1 MVRRTLAAFALVLA
15 LGGCSTVSKMAGRN
29 LGALTNAPRP
39 VPNKVTHPERVQGRL
54 SVLWIG
60 HATALI
66 QIDDKFVLTDP
77 VFTGAVGQLSK
88 RLVEPGLAPEDL
100 PPVDA
105 VVISHMHFDHL
116 SLGSLDIIEPKV
128 KHLFVPRGGLVYI
141 PNYTF
146 STDEVRTFQT
156 YEMNGLRVTAVPV
169 KHVGWRYGADVDWMT
184 TSFTGWV
191 FEYHGLTVYFGGDTA
206 YVAENF
212 ARTRARFPNIDLALL
227 PIAPIH
233 PRDFMKR
240 THVDPMEAVQAF
252 LDLGAKTMIPIHYD
266 TFVNSGDEPGEP
278 RRVLEQVMRAR
289 GLSAEQVQIL
299 EIGEQRVIIRAEP
312 TMQSAV
318 TLGR

>member
-1 MVRRTLAAFALVLA
+1 MMRRALALGLVLA
-15 LGGCSTVSKMAGRN
+15 LAGCSTVSKMAGRN
-29 LGALTNAPRP
+29 FSAMTSAPRP
-39 VPNKVTHPERVQGRL
+39 VTNKVQHPEKVQGRL

-77 VFTGAVGQLSK
+77 VFTGAVGQLSR
-88 RLVEPGLAPEDL
+88 RLVEPGLDPEAL
-100 PPVDA
+100 PPIDA
-105 VVISHMHFDHL
+105 VVISHTHFDHL
-116 SLGSLDIIEPKV
+116 SLGSLDMIEPKV
-128 KHLFVPRGGLVYI
+128 KHLFVPQGGLVYI
-141 PNYTF
+141 PNYDF

-156 YEMNGLRVTAVPV
+156 YDVDGLRVTAVPV

-184 TSFTGWV
+184 KTFSGWV

-212 ARTRARFPNIDLALL
+212 ARTRARFPNIDVALL

-233 PRDFMKR
+233 PRDFMKH
-240 THVDPMEAVQAF
+240 THVDPIEAVQAF

-278 RRVLEQVMRAR
+278 RRVLQETMCAR
-289 GLSAEQVQIL
+289 GLTSEQVQIL
-299 EIGEQRVIIRAEP
+299 EIGEQRVLVRAEP
-312 TMQSAV
+312 PEKAV
-318 TLGR
+318 TLVR